1 MRYPARVTIEAG
13 RGQVVSQPDEHSSTA
28 HDPSEQY
35 STSPYEGPPQ
45 SQGFQA
51 PDSSS
56 TAYAQPGGYAQQ
68 PNYAAYGVV
77 QPAPGYPA
85 NPGYPTGPGYPPPYG
100 YPPYGYPMQ
109 RGPIRP
115 GGATAS
121 AVLMFIQAAVVLI
134 STFYVLFFASLAGGV
149 SAAGVSRA
157 DSLETE
163 FTIIGI
169 LQLVSVGLLIFGG
182 VQLLG
187 GSGRIVTI
195 IACGAQLAFVLYWM
209 IRIGSLPDFGEDA
222 AFFFVVPLFYA
233 VLPLVALPLALGRP
247 VTEYLAAKQALRGTA
262 S

>member
-1 MRYPARVTIEAG
+1 M
-13 RGQVVSQPDEHSSTA
+13 SQPDEHSSTA
-28 HDPSEQY
+28 TNPGDQY

-45 SQGFQA
+45 SQ
-51 PDSSS
+51 
-56 TAYAQPGGYAQQ
+56 AYQPPESPTTGYGQPGG
-68 PNYAAYGVV
+68 PP
-77 QPAPGYPA
+77 PAPDYAGYRAAAPPPGYGATTGFPAAAGYPA
-85 NPGYPTGPGYPPPYG
+85 PYG

-109 RGPIRP
+109 RGPVRP

-134 STFYVLFFASLAGGV
+134 STFYVLFFASLAGGA
-149 SAAGVSRA
+149 SAVGVSQA

-195 IACGAQLAFVLYWM
+195 IACGAQLALVLYWM
-209 IRIGSLPDFGEDA
+209 IRIGSLPEFGDEA

-247 VTEYLAAKQALRGTA
+247 VSEYLAAKQALRGTA